1 MERIEGVQPQDAGLV
16 TRLAYWFTKR
26 RFGRV
31 LHTVKVTAHNSRL
44 LRAVGSM
51 EGAQAALN
59 SVDPALAALG
69 GIKIATVIGCPF

>member
-1 MERIEGVQPQDAGLV
+1 MVRIEGVQSQDAGFL

-31 LHTVKVTAHNSRL
+31 LHTVKVTAHNFRL
-44 LRAVGSM
+44 LRAVGAM
-51 EGAQAALN
+51 EGAQAALE
-59 SVDPALAALG
+59 SVNPTLIALG

>member
-1 MERIEGVQPQDAGLV
+1 MARIEGVQPRDAGLL

-31 LHTVKVTAHNSRL
+31 MHTVKVTAHNFRL
-44 LRAVGSM
+44 LRAVGAM
-51 EGAQAALN
+51 EGAQAAFK
-59 SVDPALAALG
+59 SVDPTLVALG